1 MKHNYL
7 LRFLVN
13 DNFFQILT
21 IDVSIHLFRVK
32 KNVITKQMTWIEW
45 FEGFDGQYNRIFYFY
60 CDSLHY

>member
-32 KNVITKQMTWIEW
+32 KNVITKQMTSIEW

-60 CDSLHY
+60 YDSLHY